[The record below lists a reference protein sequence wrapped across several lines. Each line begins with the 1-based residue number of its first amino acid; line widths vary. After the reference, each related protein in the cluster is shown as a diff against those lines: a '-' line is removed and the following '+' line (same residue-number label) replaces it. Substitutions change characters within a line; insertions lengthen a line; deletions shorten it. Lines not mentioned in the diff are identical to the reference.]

1 MIFVFAFAPC
11 LFHFVYSRC
20 DLLLLYAVIII
31 ATSVLLSLSLYI
43 PFHYRIRLCASKPH
57 PTQPKNP
64 TALESFNNK
73 LRSNLITR

>member
-31 ATSVLLSLSLYI
+31 ATSVLLSSLYI

-64 TALESFNNK
+64 NALESFNNK